1 MPETIPTVTTKIV
14 RRLLQIQQ
22 DMEYAGNCVNHLTDV
37 LTDLGT
43 PNLRSNDLGVMDVR
57 QFFTPVG
64 GATYTVDG
72 VTTPKYTG
80 LTFSIQGELEKYNT
94 AYRGY
99 FGLTRPNNIG
109 ATLNMVRYNYST
121 SIASGHW
128 EVLYKGT
135 TTQYSTTGA
144 SDPVVQ
150 FKSKPGGH
158 FLIPKPASPSSMF
171 DLEGL
176 GAVSPYLSTTTDG
189 TKMETRF
196 VLQGTLLACQIIAE
210 ATEKAIRAAG
220 EVDTVTTAQ
229 FLYADA
235 NPGAD
240 VLRSKWTLGYI
251 GGPLGPDGTIFDRS

>member
-99 FGLTRPNNIG
+99 FGLIRNATMNMNI
-109 ATLNMVRYNYST
+109 VRYYYST

-150 FKSKPGGH
+150 FKQGGLFLTIKLPGSDAEIDG
-158 FLIPKPASPSSMF
+158 I
-171 DLEGL
+171 
-176 GAVSPYLSTTTDG
+176 GAAAPYVSTTADG
-189 TKMETRF
+189 TKQETRF
-196 VLQGTLLACQIIAE
+196 ILQGTLLACQIIAE
-210 ATEKAIRAAG
+210 ATQKAIRAAG

-240 VLRSKWTLGYI
+240 VLHSKWTLGYI

>member
-1 MPETIPTVTTKIV
+1 MPETIPSVTTKIV
-14 RRLLQIQQ
+14 RRLLQVQQ

-72 VTTPKYTG
+72 VPTAKYTG

-94 AYRGY
+94 TYRGY
-99 FGLTRPNNIG
+99 FGMADTGL
-109 ATLNMVRYNYST
+109 ALNTVRYWYSA
-121 SIASGHW
+121 SPASGHW

-150 FKSKPGGH
+150 FKRGER
-158 FLIPKPASPSSMF
+158 FLIPKLPSPEGAPLSSMF
-171 DLEGL
+171 DFEGL

-210 ATEKAIRAAG
+210 ATQKAIRAVG
-220 EVDTVTTAQ
+220 EVDTVNMGQ
-229 FLYADA
+229 ILYADA

-240 VLRSKWTLGYI
+240 VLHSKWTLGYI

>member
-1 MPETIPTVTTKIV
+1 MPETIPSVTTKIV
-14 RRLLQIQQ
+14 RRLLQVQQ

-72 VTTPKYTG
+72 VPTAKYTG

-99 FGLTRPNNIG
+99 FGRMTIN
-109 ATLNMVRYNYST
+109 NMVRYFHST
-121 SIASGHW
+121 STASGHW

-150 FKSKPGGH
+150 FKQGGLFLTIKLPGSDFEMDG
-158 FLIPKPASPSSMF
+158 I
-171 DLEGL
+171 
-176 GAVSPYLSTTTDG
+176 GALAPYVSTTADG
-189 TKMETRF
+189 TKQETRF
-196 VLQGTLLACQIIAE
+196 ILQGTLLACQIIAE
-210 ATEKAIRAAG
+210 ATQKAIRAVG
-220 EVDTVTTAQ
+220 EVDTVNMGQ
-229 FLYADA
+229 ILYADA

-240 VLRSKWTLGYI
+240 VLHSKWTLGYI

>member
-1 MPETIPTVTTKIV
+1 MPETIPSVTTKIV
-14 RRLLQIQQ
+14 RRLLQVQQ

-99 FGLTRPNNIG
+99 LGLIRNTILNIN
-109 ATLNMVRYNYST
+109 TVRYYYST
-121 SIASGHW
+121 VPASGHW

-150 FKSKPGGH
+150 FKQGGLFLTIKLPGSDAEIDGIGAAAPYGRRYKAGDTLH
-158 FLIPKPASPSSMF
+158 TARYASGMPNHCGSNS
-171 DLEGL
+171 E
-176 GAVSPYLSTTTDG
+176 SYT
-189 TKMETRF
+189 
-196 VLQGTLLACQIIAE
+196 
-210 ATEKAIRAAG
+210 
-220 EVDTVTTAQ
+220 
-229 FLYADA
+229 
-235 NPGAD
+235 
-240 VLRSKWTLGYI
+240 
-251 GGPLGPDGTIFDRS
+251 GGG

>member
-99 FGLTRPNNIG
+99 LGLIRNTILNIN
-109 ATLNMVRYNYST
+109 TVRYYYST
-121 SIASGHW
+121 VPASGHW

-150 FKSKPGGH
+150 FKQGGLFLTIKLPGDG
-158 FLIPKPASPSSMF
+158 IGAGF
-171 DLEGL
+171 DGM
-176 GAVSPYLSTTTDG
+176 GAAAPYVSTTADG
-189 TKMETRF
+189 TKQETRF
-196 VLQGTLLACQIIAE
+196 ILQGTLLACQIIAE
-210 ATEKAIRAAG
+210 ATQKAIRAVG
-220 EVDTVTTAQ
+220 EVDTVNTGQ
-229 FLYADA
+229 SLYADA

-251 GGPLGPDGTIFDRS
+251 RGPLGPDGTIFDRS